1 MSEVIRAR
9 AVCKQY
15 GKKSALDNIDLSI
28 EPGKIVGL
36 IGPNGAGKTTLLK
49 GILGL
54 APVDGELSV
63 LGMNPQR
70 ERVKLLERVSFIADT
85 ATLPRWIKV
94 SELIRY
100 TETVHPRFSRALCM
114 GFLAN
119 TNIQLSDKVQQ
130 LSKGMVTQLHLAL
143 IMAIDSQL
151 LVLDEPTLGLDII
164 YRKQFYENL
173 LNDYYDGQ
181 KTILITTHQVEE
193 IEAILTDLVF
203 INQGKI
209 VLNASME
216 QVAAQYVELQVDANY
231 KEHALAHNPIHSRRL
246 LGGFSM
252 LFEPNEQQRAS
263 LAQLG
268 KLTTPSLS
276 ELFVAKIKPQSLAQE
291 AV

>member
-1 MSEVIRAR
+1 MSEVISAR
-9 AVCKQY
+9 ALSKRY
-15 GKKSALDNIDLSI
+15 GKKIALDNIDLRI
-28 EPGKIVGL
+28 ESGKIVGL
-36 IGPNGAGKTTLLK
+36 IGPNGAGKTSLLK

-54 APVDGELSV
+54 APVDDELSV

-70 ERVKLLERVSFIADT
+70 ERVKLLEQVSFIADT

-94 SELIRY
+94 RELITY
-100 TETVHPRFSRALCM
+100 TEAVHPRFSRAQCM
-114 GFLAN
+114 AFLAN
-119 TNIQLSDKVQQ
+119 TNIQLGDKVQQ

-164 YRKQFYENL
+164 YRKQFYESL
-173 LNDYYDGQ
+173 LNDYYDEQ

-193 IEAILTDLVF
+193 IETILTDLIF
-203 INQGKI
+203 INRGQI

-216 QVAAQYVELQVDANY
+216 QVAARYVELQVDTNY

-252 LFEPNEQQRAS
+252 LFEPNEQQRTS
-263 LAQLG
+263 LAKLG
-268 KLTTPSLS
+268 RLTTPSLS
-276 ELFVAKIKPQSLAQE
+276 ELFVAKIKPQSVAKE